1 MLKATSFISYPHLTK
16 GNCNIIAFYM
26 KENRVSVK
34 KLEWTAYLKDLSNK
48 MSQINFSGIANTNFH

>member
-1 MLKATSFISYPHLTK
+1 
-16 GNCNIIAFYM
+16 M

-48 MSQINFSGIANTNFH
+48 MSQINFSGIANTNFHWVYVLSDAPYQETSECT